1 MLFSL
6 LALAPQAARAEEGPY
21 SNFLVGERSMGL
33 GGAFVAVADDTSA
46 LFHNPSGLAS
56 LGTSSYA
63 GGLWTFFAGTR
74 RIDAGYRTDL
84 GTADFEH
91 SATLALPSFLGGVVK
106 FGKKQKDGVRPH
118 ALGAALL
125 GFSSDAFRIIAQL
138 EGEGAVDRIEA
149 RHEDSGRWLGIAYAY
164 RVRPGLAFGL
174 TVFGAQRGV
183 GHDEVELRAREAA
196 DMAAMGESHA
206 RASTV
211 GITNYQ
217 LIARFGMHV
226 DLARELRA
234 GIMFQPPGLDVAGS
248 AQAEHVATSVGAT
261 PVDVLIERDELDY
274 HLPTPWELR
283 FGLGYLAHGGTLISI
298 DLSVFGPMGSP
309 SNPMPMVE
317 TDNPG
322 YGLLVSRAMYRRFA
336 LRGALGFEA
345 ELTDITPVRGG
356 IFFERSSAPE
366 VLSVSEVYV
375 RDHVDRVGAALSV
388 GFRSSGY
395 DVAFGTS
402 ATLGTGESMALIR
415 GASSAGPPNY
425 RAADVQD
432 MRLMVFIGGGK
443 HAVRQLVQSV
453 FE

>member
-1 MLFSL
+1 M
-6 LALAPQAARAEEGPY
+6 ALVPNTAHAQEGPY

-56 LGTSSYA
+56 LSTSSYA
-63 GGLWTFFAGTR
+63 GGLWTFFAGAR

-84 GTADFEH
+84 GTADLEH

-125 GFSSDAFRIIAQL
+125 SPSTDAFRIIAQL
-138 EGEGAVDRIEA
+138 ESEGAVDRIEA
-149 RHEDSGRWLGIAYAY
+149 RHEDNNRWLGLAYAY

-174 TVFGAQRGV
+174 TLFGAQRSV
-183 GHDEVELRAREAA
+183 GHDEVELRAREPVDAA
-196 DMAAMGESHA
+196 TMGSSYS

-217 LIARFGMHV
+217 FIARFGVHV

-248 AQAEHVATSVGAT
+248 ARAEHVGINVDAM
-261 PVDVLIERDELDY
+261 PVDVLIEREELSY
-274 HLPTPWELR
+274 NLPTPWELR
-283 FGLGYLAHGGTLISI
+283 FGLGYLAHGGSLISI
-298 DLSVFGPMGSP
+298 DLSVFGPMGGP
-309 SNPMPMVE
+309 RDPMPLVE
-317 TDNPG
+317 TDNIG
-322 YGLLVSRAMYRRFA
+322 YGLMVSRAMYRRFSA
-336 LRGALGFEA
+336 RGALGFEA

-366 VLSVSEVYV
+366 VLSASDVYV
-375 RDHVDRVGAALSV
+375 RDHVDRVGAALSI
-388 GFRSSGY
+388 GIRSGGY
-395 DVAFGTS
+395 DVAFGTIG
-402 ATLGTGESMALIR
+402 ALGVGESLAMIR
-415 GASSAGPPNY
+415 GSSNNEPPSY

-432 MRLMVFIGGGK
+432 LRVMFFIGGGK